1 MGLFKAIYV
10 KISRLRRKRQL
21 YLPFYR
27 YALIFS
33 CAGEEEREE
42 QYSAIKNLPRPVS
55 VCGKETPKNLNMIS
69 YGQLDDLHDNSA
81 GLLAIVNC
89 CKVILGVSEED
100 IMKESAER
108 VLWFVYFCNKEVE
121 RINKLFEAIKPHFD
135 SEEKQAGVDRLKFG
149 SFGILDWYARRMRIT
164 DQNEVRN
171 VPWIRIYKCMKNDN
185 ELREYDRRLREVY
198 KRKSNR

>member
-1 MGLFKAIYV
+1 MGLFKAIYI
-10 KISRLRRKRQL
+10 KISRLRRERQL

-149 SFGILDWYARRMRIT
+149 SFGILD
-164 DQNEVRN
+164 
-171 VPWIRIYKCMKNDN
+171 
-185 ELREYDRRLREVY
+185 
-198 KRKSNR
+198 

>member
-1 MGLFKAIYV
+1 
-10 KISRLRRKRQL
+10 
-21 YLPFYR
+21 
-27 YALIFS
+27 
-33 CAGEEEREE
+33 
-42 QYSAIKNLPRPVS
+42 
-55 VCGKETPKNLNMIS
+55 
-69 YGQLDDLHDNSA
+69 
-81 GLLAIVNC
+81 
-89 CKVILGVSEED
+89 
-100 IMKESAER
+100 MKESAER

-171 VPWIRIYKCMKNDN
+171 VPWVRIYKCMKNDN

>member
-1 MGLFKAIYV
+1 MRFGRNILFLVLLLITLGSML
-10 KISRLRRKRQL
+10 IS
-21 YLPFYR
+21 
-27 YALIFS
+27 
-33 CAGEEEREE
+33 CTEEREHTAP
-42 QYSAIKNLPRPVS
+42 AIYDRDSVPV
-55 VCGKETPKNLNMIS
+55 
-69 YGQLDDLHDNSA
+69 
-81 GLLAIVNC
+81 
-89 CKVILGVSEED
+89 
-100 IMKESAER
+100 MKESAER

-171 VPWIRIYKCMKNDN
+171 VPWVRIYKCMKNDN